1 MRARTLLPLAILL
14 GGCGRPLPPPTRP
27 VGPTLRVMTYN
38 VNFGIAGDAETIAA
52 IERGG
57 ADLVFLQETTP
68 GWEAALRRALGRRY
82 PHQAY
87 RHSGGAGG
95 LAILSRRPI
104 REAAYLAPPGEW
116 FPAWRAI
123 VESPL
128 GPLQVLQVH
137 LRPPV
142 SDRGSWVSGYF
153 TTGGYRRGEIAHFA
167 RDLRRDLPTL
177 VVGDFNEASGG
188 QAVRFLE
195 ERHGLTDTLERFQPG
210 ATTWQ
215 WQTSVGRIRLQ
226 LDHILHDARLRA
238 LDARVLRLGRSD
250 HFPIVA
256 LFARASAEPAHGASA
271 QESTRFSSAGAAPP
285 GAR

>member
-1 MRARTLLPLAILL
+1 MRLAQLAVCLLLA
-14 GGCGRPLPPPTRP
+14 GCARPLPAPDRAR
-27 VGPTLRVMTYN
+27 GPAVRVMTYN
-38 VNFGIAGDAETIAA
+38 VNFGIAGDGETIAA
-52 IERGG
+52 IAGGG

-68 GWEAALRRALGRRY
+68 TWEAVLRRELGARY

-95 LAILSRRPI
+95 LAILSRHRF
-104 REAAYLAPPGEW
+104 REAACIAAPGEW
-116 FPAWRAI
+116 FPAWRVV

-167 RDLRRDLPTL
+167 RGLRRDLPTL
-177 VVGDFNEASGG
+177 VLGDFNEAAGG
-188 QAVRFLE
+188 KAVRFLE
-195 ERHGLTDTLERFQPG
+195 EQHGLRDALERFSPG

-238 LDARVLRLGRSD
+238 LDARVLRVGRSD
-250 HFPIVA
+250 HYPVVA
-256 LFARASAEPAHGASA
+256 TFVRAG
-271 QESTRFSSAGAAPP
+271 
-285 GAR
+285 GARRA

>member
-1 MRARTLLPLAILL
+1 MRAPTLLLAVLL
-14 GGCGRPLPPPTRP
+14 GGCTRPLPPPERAA
-27 VGPTLRVMTYN
+27 GPTLRVMTYN

-52 IERGG
+52 IQAG
-57 ADLVFLQETTP
+57 AADVVFLQETTP
-68 GWEAALRRALGRRY
+68 GWEAALRRELGRRY

-95 LAILSRRPI
+95 LAILSRHRF
-104 REAAYLAPPGEW
+104 RESSYLAAPGDW
-116 FPAWRAI
+116 FPAWRVI

-177 VVGDFNEASGG
+177 VVGDFNEAAGG
-188 QAVRFLE
+188 KAVRFLE
-195 ERHGLTDTLERFQPG
+195 EQHGLRDVLERFSPG
-210 ATTWQ
+210 ATTWH

-226 LDHILHDARLRA
+226 LDHILHDARLRP
-238 LDARVLRLGRSD
+238 LDARVLRAGRSD
-250 HFPIVA
+250 HYPVVA
-256 LFARASAEPAHGASA
+256 LLAPARAAATTTS
-271 QESTRFSSAGAAPP
+271 GAACCT
-285 GAR
+285 RR